1 MAAARRNAA
10 TRRTRAI
17 AGEGP
22 PRRLPKA
29 ERREQLLETARHIVR
44 DEGTQ
49 ALTLGHLAE
58 RAGVSKPITYEHF
71 ETRSGLL
78 VALAQQMD
86 DRQVKVLLHALE
98 KARPQ
103 LSDIARTL
111 ADAYIHCYQVVGSE
125 WQALTAALKGTEE
138 MDTVQQALLDR
149 YVDIYRDAL
158 APYTAL
164 PKRELRVRCVAII
177 GAAEA
182 LVAALARGRVGS
194 AKAAQVLASLIQGW
208 IASGA

>member
-1 MAAARRNAA
+1 M
-10 TRRTRAI
+10 
-17 AGEGP
+17 
-22 PRRLPKA
+22 
-29 ERREQLLETARHIVR
+29 ETARRIVR
-44 DEGTQ
+44 EEGTQ
-49 ALTLGHLAE
+49 ALTLGYLAQ

-78 VALAQQMD
+78 VALAQQID
-86 DRQVKVLLHALE
+86 DRQVKVLFDALE

-125 WQALTAALKGTEE
+125 WQAMTAALKGNEE
-138 MDTVQQALLDR
+138 MDAVQQALLDR

-164 PKRELRVRCVAII
+164 PKRELRLRCVAIV

-182 LVAALARGRVGS
+182 LVAAMARGSVGA
-194 AKAAQVLASLIQGW
+194 AKAAQVLASLIERW